1 MSDAATFSTP
11 HDESRDDDNSDT
23 EEDDAGHEVHRLHNG
38 GSILP
43 DGTLATEGAPPHVS
57 VRQDDVGVAPPPPPR
72 FDARGYIKRYR
83 TASATWHASLASGLR
98 TAYGRASDRKRSTA
112 PRSSQATGPIRIRLA
127 MRACHHWYKLEHAQW
142 GSVTPLASRGV
153 LLARLHHVY
162 DASVAWGTLVPPPV
176 VTPDWDTNDRAE
188 WDAWASDAIPAIH
201 RFMILSGVAH
211 VQGTFCTHPMGN
223 ETRLPCGPSLGGA
236 LRPGGTNTI
245 IDGLLLYDDTSTH
258 ERWNCSD
265 ADLRRHM
272 ANEIMRLSS
281 DKTVPSTIYDGGV
294 YDISI
299 YEGSERRPF

>member
-1 MSDAATFSTP
+1 MA
-11 HDESRDDDNSDT
+11 ERRI
-23 EEDDAGHEVHRLHNG
+23 GRG
-38 GSILP
+38 
-43 DGTLATEGAPPHVS
+43 
-57 VRQDDVGVAPPPPPR
+57 PPPR
-72 FDARGYIKRYR
+72 GHPKQQAQYAFAWRCAPAITG
-83 TASATWHASLASGLR
+83 TNWNTHSG
-98 TAYGRASDRKRSTA
+98 GR
-112 PRSSQATGPIRIRLA
+112 L
-127 MRACHHWYKLEHAQW
+127 
-142 GSVTPLASRGV
+142 TPLASRGV

-236 LRPGGTNTI
+236 LRPGGANTI

-281 DKTVPSTIYDGGV
+281 DKTVPSTTAAYTTYPFTKAAKDVLFDVHTGDPPPTPH
-294 YDISI
+294 DIA
-299 YEGSERRPF
+299 EPNLGKDVGPTPRDPHMCRPPPTPPARGDQRKQHSLTLYTSPSSR

>member
-1 MSDAATFSTP
+1 MTTLTL
-11 HDESRDDDNSDT
+11 RRMT
-23 EEDDAGHEVHRLHNG
+23 QGTR
-38 GSILP
+38 SII
-43 DGTLATEGAPPHVS
+43 GCIMGAPPSRMTHLQQRVPLPTFPFGKMTWAS
-57 VRQDDVGVAPPPPPR
+57 HPPPPPR
-72 FDARGYIKRYR
+72 FDARDYIKRYEA
-83 TASATWHASLASGLR
+83 ASATWHASLASGLR

-162 DASVAWGTLVPPPV
+162 DASVAWGTLVPPPAV
-176 VTPDWDTNDRAE
+176 APDWDTNDRVE

-265 ADLRRHM
+265 ADLW
-272 ANEIMRLSS
+272 
-281 DKTVPSTIYDGGV
+281 
-294 YDISI
+294 
-299 YEGSERRPF
+299 